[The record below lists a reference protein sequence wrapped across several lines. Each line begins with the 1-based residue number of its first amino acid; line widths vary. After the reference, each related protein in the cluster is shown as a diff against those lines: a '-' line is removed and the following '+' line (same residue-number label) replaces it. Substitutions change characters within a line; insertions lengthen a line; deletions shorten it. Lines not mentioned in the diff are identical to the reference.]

1 MFLFI
6 DYYLVYTAHPLKP
19 DPKSKGKDNTDYTK
33 LKQFKE
39 QAVLLKEEILEK
51 KLSKEEKEII
61 IGKKKPTISKKEAH
75 KNVANILKR
84 IEIDKKQKK
93 NSN

>member
-1 MFLFI
+1 
-6 DYYLVYTAHPLKP
+6 LKP

-39 QAVLLKEEILEK
+39 QAVLFKEAILEK
-51 KLSKEEKEII
+51 EISKEEKEAI
-61 IGKKKPTISKKEAH
+61 IGKKKSTMSKEEAH
-75 KNVANILKR
+75 KNVANVLKR